1 MSVGDDKNILRNSL
15 TEGKKNNGK
24 SLRNLRPRPTE
35 SVHRLLPEG
44 KESVLQMA
52 KKEEYADLAHRI
64 LAEIAGDLDLFFVSF
79 PSVYRILRSAK
90 LMPMGGRQAI
100 KIKTS

>member
-1 MSVGDDKNILRNSL
+1 
-15 TEGKKNNGK
+15 
-24 SLRNLRPRPTE
+24 
-35 SVHRLLPEG
+35 
-44 KESVLQMA
+44 MA

-64 LAEIAGDLDLFFVSF
+64 LAEIAWDLGLFFVSF
-79 PSVYRILRSAK
+79 PSVYRIVRSAN